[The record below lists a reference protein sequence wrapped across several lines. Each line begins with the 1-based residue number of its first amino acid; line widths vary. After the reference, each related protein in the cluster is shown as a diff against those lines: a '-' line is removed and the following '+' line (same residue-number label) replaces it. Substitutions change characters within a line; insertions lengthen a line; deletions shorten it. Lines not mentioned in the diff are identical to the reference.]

1 MAARRRATPWGD
13 AEVRYLITELDARD
27 YGCHNHQEHPVL
39 HKQAVLRRISRGLAQ
54 RFGVQRSSTQIRKK
68 LADLQYRSSERLA
81 SIRSQSLPH
90 RATADPEPQQD
101 STTGSP
107 TTGSP
112 ASLRDMGEVMSPGG
126 DARGSGWSLSSSS
139 PDLPENQIPTL
150 EDLQASH
157 RRMMATQGTLAE
169 QVKQHGVML
178 DRFVAAQQQSG
189 SH

>member
-13 AEVRYLITELDARD
+13 AEVRYLVTEVDARD

-90 RATADPEPQQD
+90 RATADPEPQQE
-101 STTGSP
+101 STTGSSP
-107 TTGSP
+107 TGSP
-112 ASLRDMGEVMSPGG
+112 ASLRDMDEALSP
-126 DARGSGWSLSSSS
+126 
-139 PDLPENQIPTL
+139 EIPTL

-169 QVKQHGVML
+169 QVKQHRVML
-178 DRFVAAQQQSG
+178 ARFVAAQQQSG

>member
-1 MAARRRATPWGD
+1 
-13 AEVRYLITELDARD
+13 
-27 YGCHNHQEHPVL
+27 
-39 HKQAVLRRISRGLAQ
+39 AVLRRISWGLDQ
-54 RFGVQRSSTQIRKK
+54 RFGVQRSSSTQIRKK
-68 LADLQYRSSERLA
+68 LADLQYRSNERLA

-90 RATADPEPQQD
+90 RAPADPEPQQE
-101 STTGSP
+101 STTGSSP
-107 TTGSP
+107 TGSP

-178 DRFVAAQQQSG
+178 DRFVAAQQQSD